1 MTVLELESEVLMRMI
16 GVRSYTQVVLSSAP
30 ARLHS
35 GHPLE
40 VCAQQILI
48 VNSHTRA
55 GGGGGG
61 GRIVTPLGSKNRDWD

>member
-55 GGGGGG
+55 GGG
-61 GRIVTPLGSKNRDWD
+61 RIVTPLGSKNRDLD

>member
-1 MTVLELESEVLMRMI
+1 MTVVGLESEVLMRMI
-16 GVRSYTQVVLSSAP
+16 GVRSYTQAVLSPS
-30 ARLHS
+30 RLHS

-48 VNSHTRA
+48 VNSHTR

-61 GRIVTPLGSKNRDWD
+61 AG

>member
-48 VNSHTRA
+48 VNSEYSHTRA
-55 GGGGGG
+55 GGGGGR
-61 GRIVTPLGSKNRDWD
+61 GRIVTPLGK